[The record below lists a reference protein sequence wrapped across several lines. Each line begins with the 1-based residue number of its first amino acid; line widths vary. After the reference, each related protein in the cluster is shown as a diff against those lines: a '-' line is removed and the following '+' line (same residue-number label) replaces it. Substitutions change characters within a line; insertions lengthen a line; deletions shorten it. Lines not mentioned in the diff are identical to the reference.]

1 MENIKFEVDPKKI
14 QAFPDEY
21 NEGMT
26 LRDYF
31 AAKAMQGML
40 TNGSDVHP
48 KLMADKATRAY
59 EYADFMLVARSK

>member
-31 AAKAMQGML
+31 AAKAMRGMV
-40 TNGSDVHP
+40 NSGDYANNSYNDIADYSYA
-48 KLMADKATRAY
+48 MADA
-59 EYADFMLVARSK
+59 MLEARSK

>member
-31 AAKAMQGML
+31 AAKAMQGFI
-40 TNGSDVHP
+40 SDE
-48 KLMADKATRAY
+48 KFESIAWCAEFSYRMADA
-59 EYADFMLVARSK
+59 MLEARSK